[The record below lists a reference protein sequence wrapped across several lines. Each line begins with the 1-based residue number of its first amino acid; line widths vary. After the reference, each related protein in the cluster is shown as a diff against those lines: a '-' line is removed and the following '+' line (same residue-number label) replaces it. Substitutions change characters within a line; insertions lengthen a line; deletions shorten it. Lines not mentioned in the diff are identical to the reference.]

1 VRAAII
7 AAKGGRDGLK
17 GKEANDL
24 DAAVNAVEQSL
35 DQGNLR
41 DAGKRANDL
50 VKRVED
56 LIRKRAV
63 TGQQADQLLAAA
75 QELRDA
81 IPAS

>member
-1 VRAAII
+1 MAIV

-24 DAAVNAVEQSL
+24 DAGVNAVERAL
-35 DQGNLR
+35 DEGNLG
-41 DAGKRANDL
+41 DAAKRANDL

-63 TGQQADQLLAAA
+63 SGQQADQLLAAA
-75 QELRDA
+75 QKLREA
-81 IPAS
+81 IPAG